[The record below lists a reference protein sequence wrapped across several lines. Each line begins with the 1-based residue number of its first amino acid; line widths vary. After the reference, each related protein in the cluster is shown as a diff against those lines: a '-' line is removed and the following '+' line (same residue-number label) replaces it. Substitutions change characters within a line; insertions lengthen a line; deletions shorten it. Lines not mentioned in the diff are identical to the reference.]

1 MFRSTRRWSGTMV
14 WLLLVTAPPGLAQN
28 VPNAGHDPADLW
40 ADFNH
45 YVIIARPDLAQAAG
59 QVLLEIADN
68 SQLLD
73 VVEAGDYDNYLSNL
87 QRARHIESLEETA
100 TELEDRIQAAR
111 IARSRDAQ
119 RISGDIQSL
128 NQGQRPYRNAVERLR
143 AAGQYAAPQLLAT
156 LQNDKLKHLHPYAIE
171 AMIAI
176 GKPLV
181 YPLSAAIVDLDPVT
195 QGQIA
200 QVLAEIGYPQP
211 LPQLKQ
217 ILEDAATDDYARGLA
232 QAAYDNLLETSD
244 LSGHLDAATLYLL
257 LGQQQYGWAT
267 SNGTDLP
274 GFDAAEGKGIVWEYS
289 DRVGLVPVPV
299 PGPIFGDVL
308 AMRSARQSLR
318 LNSDLDQALS
328 LHLMA
333 NLRREN
339 RLPEAEED
347 PSYPSGA
354 ESAAYYAMLSGPLRL
369 HDVLAQ
375 AMDDQDASLALDTIA
390 ALTDTAGTDALVR
403 RDAATRPLMR
413 ALSYPDRRVRFR
425 AAEAL
430 AIARPTQ
437 DFGGAFRVVPVLAEA
452 VRQSASRYALVISP
466 EQQSLNQLA
475 AAINDLGFEA
485 IGSLSLAGAA
495 DQINASPGIDLIV
508 TDLNPGD
515 LDLFLEQTNGDYKLG
530 AVPVLALVAPEVQ
543 AVVAERARQLLP
555 RLISGAAASDDPQRL
570 GKAVE
575 DTVASYAGTAMDAGQ
590 STTFALMALG
600 VLRDVA
606 LASDVYNIVDAQ
618 PALIQALADDRPDI
632 VVGAATVLSLIN
644 TPEAQ
649 IAIADY
655 ALRTMADVQLA
666 LLESLADSATHF
678 GNLLNDPQK
687 QQLIDLVSNSDGELA
702 ATAARAHGAL
712 TLPTSEAV
720 KEILRF

>member
-59 QVLLEIADN
+59 QVLLEIADD

-195 QGQIA
+195 QGQIV

-232 QAAYDNLLETSD
+232 QAAYDNLLVTSD
-244 LSGHLDAATLYLL
+244 LSGQLVAATLYLL

-318 LNSDLDQALS
+318 LNPDLDQALS
-328 LHLMA
+328 LYLMA

-390 ALTDTAGTDALVR
+390 ALTATAGTDALVR

-485 IGSLSLAGAA
+485 IGSLSLSGAA

-543 AVVAERARQLLP
+543 AVVAERAHQLLP
-555 RLISGAAASDDPQRL
+555 RHISGAAASDDPQRL

-575 DTVASYAGTAMDAGQ
+575 DAVASYAGTAMDAGQ

-655 ALRTMADVQLA
+655 ALSTMADVQLA

-678 GNLLNDPQK
+678 GNLLNGPQK